1 MTPPVFTVPAI
12 LETTPETR
20 RGHIAPASAGEAWQL
35 INQGVR
41 PVLIRRWE
49 SATTAEVSRRGGPLI
64 ERQRDWAPHTTPS
77 PIADL
82 FLIEQDARIEYRR
95 RRDLDRSPADRRCR
109 A

>member
-1 MTPPVFTVPAI
+1 MIPRPS
-12 LETTPETR
+12 ETESVAAV
-20 RGHIAPASAGEAWQL
+20 GHLVTGSAGEAWQL